1 MGGGTFVEE
10 ALRVLPENVKKILL
24 QYTEM
29 EKSTIEEIR
38 MRINRPL
45 EIMINGKPNF
55 PLLNGQ
61 TYFISKDDSS
71 QMINKLSHY
80 SLYALEEELKKGFV
94 TIEGGH
100 RVGLAGKVI
109 TLNGHVKAIRDI
121 ASFNVR
127 IAKQKLGIA
136 IPLVSYLY
144 AGGWTNTIILG
155 PPQSGKTTMLR
166 DLTRIMAEGDD
177 IRRIPSAKVGIVD
190 ERSEIAGCV
199 QGIPQHRLGNRVDVL
214 DACPKAEGMMMMIRS
229 MSPEI
234 LIVDEIGRKEDSEA
248 IVEAINAGINL
259 VVTVH
264 GTSMDDL
271 HRRPSMKALL
281 NSGSFERI
289 VELSRKN
296 GPGTIHA
303 IKDKT
308 GKEIRRKKVI

>member
-1 MGGGTFVEE
+1 MEE
-10 ALRVLPENVKKILL
+10 ALRVLPENVKKIL
-24 QYTEM
+24 QEYTDI

-45 EIMINGKPNF
+45 EIMINGKPDF

-61 TYFISKDDSS
+61 TYFISKDDAS

-109 TLNGHVKAIRDI
+109 TLNGNVKAIRDI

-136 IPLVSYLY
+136 VPLISYLY

-166 DLTRIMAEGDD
+166 DLTRIMAEGDNV
-177 IRRIPSAKVGIVD
+177 RRIPSAKVGIVD

-199 QGIPQHRLGNRVDVL
+199 LGIPQHRLGDRVDVL

-248 IVEAINAGINL
+248 IFEAINAGIKL

-264 GTSMDDL
+264 GTSIEDL
-271 HRRPSMKALL
+271 HRRPSMQGLI

-289 VELSRKN
+289 VELSRKD

>member
-1 MGGGTFVEE
+1 MEE
-10 ALRVLPENVKKILL
+10 VLRVLPENVQKILN
-24 QYTEM
+24 QYSIVER
-29 EKSTIEEIR
+29 STIEEIR

-45 EIMINGKPNF
+45 EIMINGKPDF
-55 PLLNGQ
+55 PLLNGHG
-61 TYFISKDDSS
+61 YFISKEDGL

-144 AGGWTNTIILG
+144 AGRWMNTIILG

-166 DLTRIMAEGDD
+166 DLTRLMAEGDEL
-177 IRRIPSAKVGIVD
+177 RRIPSAKVGVVD

-199 QGIPQHRLGNRVDVL
+199 QGIPQHRLGDRVDVL

-248 IVEAINAGINL
+248 IIEAINAGINL

-264 GTSMDDL
+264 GTKLDDL
-271 HRRPSMKALL
+271 NRRPSMQGLL
-281 NSGSFERI
+281 KSGCFDRI
-289 VELSRKN
+289 VELSRED
-296 GPGTIHA
+296 GPGTISA

>member
-1 MGGGTFVEE
+1 MEE
-10 ALRVLPENVKKILL
+10 ALRVLPENVKKILRE
-24 QYTEM
+24 YTDM
-29 EKSTIEEIR
+29 ERSTIEEIR

-61 TYFISKDDSS
+61 TYFFSKDDAS

-109 TLNGHVKAIRDI
+109 TLNGNVKAIRDI

-136 IPLVSYLY
+136 VPLVSYLY

-166 DLTRIMAEGDD
+166 DLTRIIAEGDNV
-177 IRRIPSAKVGIVD
+177 RRIPSAKVGIVD

-199 QGIPQHRLGNRVDVL
+199 LGIPQHRLGDRVDVL

-229 MSPEI
+229 MSPEV
-234 LIVDEIGRKEDSEA
+234 LVVDEIGRKEDSEA
-248 IVEAINAGINL
+248 IFEAINAGIKL

-271 HRRPSMKALL
+271 YRRPSMQGLV

>member
-1 MGGGTFVEE
+1 MEE
-10 ALRVLPENVKKILL
+10 ALRVLPENVKKIL
-24 QYTEM
+24 QEYTEL
-29 EKSTIEEIR
+29 ERSTIEEIR

-45 EIMINGKPNF
+45 EIMLNGKPNF

-61 TYFISKDDSS
+61 TYFISKDDAS

-109 TLNGHVKAIRDI
+109 TLNGNVKAIRDI

-136 IPLVSYLY
+136 VPLVSYLY

-166 DLTRIMAEGDD
+166 DLTRIMAEGDHV
-177 IRRIPSAKVGIVD
+177 RRIPSAKVGIVD

-199 QGIPQHRLGNRVDVL
+199 LGIPQHRLGDRVDVL

-248 IVEAINAGINL
+248 IFEAINAGIKL

-271 HRRPSMKALL
+271 HRRPSMQGLV

-289 VELSRKN
+289 VELSRKD